1 MSKQM
6 ENKVSFRKQRLSEVY
21 FPHTSFWKKKETK
34 QLKDLFSPEK
44 KKDQQKKEYN
54 CTEKW

>member
-44 KKDQQKKEYN
+44 NKRPTKERIQLY
-54 CTEKW
+54 